1 MPQRTGSPVH
11 TARPVSRVTKK
22 NGQTM
27 SDVTP
32 INSISDYDRLV
43 DTATITG
50 RMMAAM
56 EELVQ
61 YQVDLLINE
70 ENEWFIELLDQRIE
84 ERIKAHDGLRTE

>member
-1 MPQRTGSPVH
+1 
-11 TARPVSRVTKK
+11 
-22 NGQTM
+22 M

-70 ENEWFIELLDQRIE
+70 ENEWFIELRDQRIE
-84 ERIKAHDGLRTE
+84 ERIKAHDGLRAE

>member
-1 MPQRTGSPVH
+1 
-11 TARPVSRVTKK
+11 
-22 NGQTM
+22 M

>member
-1 MPQRTGSPVH
+1 
-11 TARPVSRVTKK
+11 
-22 NGQTM
+22 M

-84 ERIKAHDGLRTE
+84 ERIKAHDGLRAE

>member
-1 MPQRTGSPVH
+1 
-11 TARPVSRVTKK
+11 
-22 NGQTM
+22 M

-32 INSISDYDRLV
+32 INSISDYDKHV
-43 DTATITG
+43 MTTTITG

-84 ERIKAHDGLRTE
+84 ERIKAHARIK

>member
-1 MPQRTGSPVH
+1 
-11 TARPVSRVTKK
+11 
-22 NGQTM
+22 M

-50 RMMAAM
+50 RMMAAI

-84 ERIKAHDGLRTE
+84 ERIKAHDGLRAE

>member
-1 MPQRTGSPVH
+1 
-11 TARPVSRVTKK
+11 
-22 NGQTM
+22 M

-32 INSISDYDRLV
+32 INSISDYDKLV
-43 DTATITG
+43 MTTTITG

-70 ENEWFIELLDQRIE
+70 ENEWFIELLDQRI
-84 ERIKAHDGLRTE
+84 KDQGT

>member
-1 MPQRTGSPVH
+1 
-11 TARPVSRVTKK
+11 
-22 NGQTM
+22 M
-27 SDVTP
+27 SDITP

-70 ENEWFIELLDQRIE
+70 ENEWFIELLDQRIRE
-84 ERIKAHDGLRTE
+84 EYT

>member
-1 MPQRTGSPVH
+1 
-11 TARPVSRVTKK
+11 
-22 NGQTM
+22 M

-70 ENEWFIELLDQRIE
+70 ENEWFIELLDQRI
-84 ERIKAHDGLRTE
+84 KDQGT

>member
-1 MPQRTGSPVH
+1 MSTTRT
-11 TARPVSRVTKK
+11 

-32 INSISDYDRLV
+32 INSISDYDKLV
-43 DTATITG
+43 MTTTITG

-61 YQVDLLINE
+61 YQVDLHINQ
-70 ENEWFIELLDQRIE
+70 ENERFIEMLHQQ
-84 ERIKAHDGLRTE
+84 IKNQKLFFS